1 MYRAL
6 PSVAASR
13 APVGVAVGGST
24 TLRCSRCRPFG
35 SHAAAA
41 AAAASPPP
49 SWLRARPR
57 RGGAAW
63 PRGSASESGA
73 RGDRLPLRLPLRPAP
88 LPPAPRA
95 VGDADGSAGGAAAM
109 ACDGG
114 WDRSGLGGLGRAGDG
129 IAESCASSSARI
141 AMERSRSSRHTCAR
155 GEGSGR

>member
-6 PSVAASR
+6 HSVAASC

-57 RGGAAW
+57 RGGAAG

-73 RGDRLPLRLPLRPAP
+73 RGDRLPLPPAP
-88 LPPAPRA
+88 LPPAPRDGRA